1 MDAFV
6 LLFTRHFAGAGD
18 AGGLRRRLAGAL
30 WIDLPLEALMIQITS
45 GVNKFTL
52 LAIPFFILAGA
63 IMAEGVLP
71 DGWLTSRTFCRLYSR
86 RAVAGEHRGINVLR
100 RDFRLVGGGY
110 GVYW

>member
-1 MDAFV
+1 M
-6 LLFTRHFAGAGD
+6 LLFCYSPSPFCWRWGCRWPSPSASAV
-18 AGGLRRRLAGAL
+18 AGAL

-71 DGWLTSRTFCRLYSR
+71 DGWLTSRTFLSALFAAGCR
-86 RAVAGEHRGINVLR
+86 
-100 RDFRLVGGGY
+100 
-110 GVYW
+110 W